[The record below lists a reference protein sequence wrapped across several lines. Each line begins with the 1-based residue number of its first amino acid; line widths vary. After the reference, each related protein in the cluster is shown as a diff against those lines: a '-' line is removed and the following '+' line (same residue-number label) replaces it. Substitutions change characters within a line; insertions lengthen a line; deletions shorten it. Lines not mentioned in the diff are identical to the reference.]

1 VGVSDYLGGE
11 KESHE
16 GRVDGFDKSRAPEFV
31 EIYLQVV
38 KMKR

>member
-1 VGVSDYLGGE
+1 MGVSDYWGE
-11 KESHE
+11 EEESRE